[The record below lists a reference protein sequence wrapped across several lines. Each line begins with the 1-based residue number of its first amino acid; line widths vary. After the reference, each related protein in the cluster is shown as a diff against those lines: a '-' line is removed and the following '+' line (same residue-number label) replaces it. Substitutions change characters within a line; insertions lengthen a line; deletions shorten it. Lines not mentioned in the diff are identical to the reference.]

1 VQTEHVGDAIAQGK
15 INKITL
21 NYMDYSS
28 PAGIT
33 RLQVGEN
40 LAGTSVNGVSTD
52 VSATAGADLSGPQ
65 ADMLR
70 KLMQR
75 RQKELGN
82 SAPAK

>member
-1 VQTEHVGDAIAQGK
+1 
-15 INKITL
+15 
-21 NYMDYSS
+21 
-28 PAGIT
+28 
-33 RLQVGEN
+33 
-40 LAGTSVNGVSTD
+40 